1 MTVMEMETS
10 FQFHRWRTRTEP
22 NPNRAFTELELNTNR
37 KFWLPIFNM
46 SLPITKLNKYY
57 LVSCLGDE
65 RRRRRRPHGCEQSRF
80 CAGAAA
86 AVAPYRFQLSAK
98 IKFCADEVSSY
109 HDDWS
114 SSIIT
119 INQSINQSIYS
130 LKYRLKQHFKRQFH
144 SQQDNKGNIR

>member
-37 KFWLPIFNM
+37 KFWLPISNM

-65 RRRRRRPHGCEQSRF
+65 RRRRRRPRGCEQWRF

-98 IKFCADEVSSY
+98 IKF
-109 HDDWS
+109 WG
-114 SSIIT
+114 II
-119 INQSINQSIYS
+119 ISRRLIIVYYYNQSINQSIYS